1 MCITHVTWGYLGKA
15 YPEGENQ
22 TGAQADMQQVFKTVS
37 TQKVTSTLKIS
48 LWLRPQEISCVSGN
62 QASGMD
68 FLIPPSSW

>member
-1 MCITHVTWGYLGKA
+1 MCTPHVTRGYLEKA

-22 TGAQADMQQVFKTVS
+22 NGSQADIQQVFKIVS

-48 LWLRPQEISCVSGN
+48 LWLRPQEISCVWGN